1 MLRLLVLVLLLA
13 NGVYYAWSHGML
25 RTYGLGPTL
34 QTEPQRVA
42 QQIQPQL
49 LRVLSS
55 DEARRAD
62 AASRPLECLQA
73 GLFDDAQASALRQ
86 LAQKTLPDGSWSL
99 EDATDPERP
108 DVRGKRFKLPVV
120 DDALRARLEELKPGL
135 GGVALVACK
144 A

>member
-55 DEARRAD
+55 DEAPRAD

-86 LAQKTLPDGSWSL
+86 LAQKALPDGSWSL

-108 DVRGKRFKLPVV
+108 DVRGKRFRLPVV

-135 GGVALVACK
+135 GGVALVTCK
-144 A
+144 

>member
-13 NGVYYAWSHGML
+13 NGGYYAWSHGML
-25 RTYGLGPTL
+25 RNYGFGPA
-34 QTEPQRVA
+34 QQAEPQRVA

-108 DVRGKRFKLPVV
+108 DARGRQFKLPVV
-120 DDALRARLEELKPGL
+120 DDALRARLDALQPALAGKPL
-135 GGVALVACK
+135 QACR
-144 A
+144 